1 MTIPTPDKDQPLR
14 DDIRELG
21 RLLGDTVREQEG
33 AELFERVEEIRRL
46 SLRFHR
52 DDDPAAREEMEAV
65 LQALPRQRTNM
76 VVRAFSYFSHLANIA
91 EDQHHIRRSR
101 AHVRAGSQ
109 PREGSLALA
118 VQRALAPGAMPARW
132 EVSSRAPRCAR
143 C

>member
-1 MTIPTPDKDQPLR
+1 MTTPTADKDQPLR
-14 DDIRELG
+14 DDIRLLG

-33 AELFERVEEIRRL
+33 AEVYDRVEQIRRL

-52 DDDPAAREEMEAV
+52 DDDGAAREEMNT
-65 LQALPRQRTNM
+65 LLRSLPREGTNM

-101 AHVRAGSQ
+101 AHARAGAA

-118 VQRALAPGAMPARW
+118 LARAEKIG
-132 EVSSRAPRCAR
+132 RAHV
-143 C
+143 